1 MNTRI
6 GLSVLFPLIF
16 LAAPLAA
23 QTATPAP
30 TAIPASPAGRRLTLP
45 LESNWL
51 FHRTDQPGADLASWS
66 TVNLPYDWAIAGPF
80 SADAPSKRGGA
91 YLPTGVGQ
99 FRKIFTLPA
108 DDAGRRV
115 EIQFDGIM
123 SNGEV
128 FINGHSLGLRPYGY
142 VGVNYDL
149 TPFLTFGADKPT
161 VVDVNVNNSYQP
173 LSRYYTGSGIERH
186 VRIVVTNPVHVE
198 TWGIYVTTPL
208 VTPEKATVHL
218 QTTVTNNST
227 STGHFFLEAM
237 VHGSDGKMIGPTVA
251 SAPQEIAAGK
261 SVIFEQDLTVPN
273 PKLWDLASPTLYK
286 AMVAVINNDAPKPSA
301 SAMTDPRAV
310 DVDSTNSGI
319 RKIEFKSDN
328 RLLAE

>member
-1 MNTRI
+1 MKTPRA
-6 GLSVLFPLIF
+6 LSALISFVL
-16 LAAPLAA
+16 LASPLAA
-23 QTATPAP
+23 QSATPAP
-30 TAIPASPAGRRLTLP
+30 AAIPANPPGRRLTLP

-51 FHRTDQPGADLASWS
+51 FHRTDLPGVDLSAWS
-66 TVNLPYDWAIAGPF
+66 TVNLPYDWSIAGPF

-99 FRKIFTLPA
+99 FRKFFTLPA
-108 DDAGRRV
+108 EDKDKRV

-149 TPFLTFGADKPT
+149 TPYLTYGSDKPN
-161 VVDVNVNNSYQP
+161 VVDVNVNNSFQP

-186 VRIVVTNPVHVE
+186 VRLVVTNPVHVT
-198 TWGIYVTTPL
+198 TWGLYVTTPV

-218 QTTVTNNST
+218 QTNITNNSNA
-227 STGHFFLEAM
+227 TGHFFLEAM

-251 SAPQEIAAGK
+251 SAPQEIPAGQ
-261 SVIFEQDLTVPN
+261 SATFEQDIIVPN
-273 PKLWDLASPTLYK
+273 PKLWNLD
-286 AMVAVINNDAPKPSA
+286 
-301 SAMTDPRAV
+301 
-310 DVDSTNSGI
+310 
-319 RKIEFKSDN
+319 
-328 RLLAE
+328 